1 MPPSDRPRAFYG
13 WYVLAAS
20 VVIELFGLGFGIF
33 AITTV
38 YPYII
43 DTFPDWSRSTVFLP
57 TSLII
62 LIVGL
67 MSPVM
72 GWLLDRYPIRW
83 IFVIGIAIQGIAL
96 VLFSRVQTPA
106 QYIGSSLLLGF
117 GMSGV
122 TILPNQVLV
131 SRWFHARVGL
141 VNGIV
146 LAATA
151 LGAAL
156 APALITRMIEALD
169 WRTAF
174 MLMAGIASLPPLLAV
189 LLVVRDRPEEM
200 GLRPYGTDLAPTA
213 SIAPLEGRSLR
224 EAFRLPAFWMFAGAI
239 FLGGMPCY
247 SFNKHILVF
256 LKELGYDPVTAAD
269 HKSFFF
275 FVSACARLLFG
286 WLADRDGNRAT
297 CCCCRSCSSPAATRI
312 LFLVPGHPQSPPA
325 GAAALRRRLRRPPA
339 LDPDPLRPL
348 LRPPPPGQHPRRLPS
363 RLLTCASRRA
373 PLFTAALYDHFGSY
387 TVAQVCLT
395 AAWIAAGMVAFGMPH
410 ALPVGATAAS
420 ADRAV
425 SDARRAPPA
434 DRAGR
439 DGRHSR
445 RGGRQRAGRRR

>member
-1 MPPSDRPRAFYG
+1 MPAAARAPLFYG

-67 MSPVM
+67 MSPVT

-83 IFVIGIAIQGIAL
+83 LFTIGIAVQGVAL
-96 VLFSRVQTPA
+96 YLFAHVQTPA
-106 QYIGSSLLLGF
+106 QYVGSSLLLGL

-169 WRTAF
+169 WRRAF
-174 MLMAGIASLPPLLAV
+174 MIMAAIASVPPLAVV
-189 LLVVRDRPEEM
+189 LLVVRNRPEEM
-200 GLRPYGTDLAPTA
+200 GLQPYGTDRPSATA
-213 SIAPLEGRSLR
+213 SPAPLTGIALT
-224 EAFRLPAFWMFAGAI
+224 AAIRLPAFWLFAAAI
-239 FLGGMPCY
+239 FFGGMPCY
-247 SFNKHILVF
+247 AFNKHILVF
-256 LKELGYDPVTAAD
+256 LKELGFDPISAAD

-275 FVSACARLLFG
+275 FVSACARLVFG
-286 WLADRDGNRAT
+286 ALADRMDRRNLLLIEIVLIAGGF
-297 CCCCRSCSSPAATRI
+297 PL
-312 LFLVPGHPQSPPA
+312 LFLVPAHPQLLLPA
-325 GAAALRRRLRRPPA
+325 LLLFGAGYGGLLPSIPILSVHYFGRRHLGAILGAYKVSYDLAAA
-339 LDPDPLRPL
+339 
-348 LRPPPPGQHPRRLPS
+348 G
-363 RLLTCASRRA
+363 A
-373 PLFTAALYDHFGSY
+373 PLFTAMLYDHYGSY
-387 TVAQVCLT
+387 AVAMVALT
-395 AAWIAAGMVAFGMPH
+395 AMAWIAVGLVAFGLPH
-410 ALPVGATAAS
+410 QIL
-420 ADRAV
+420 
-425 SDARRAPPA
+425 
-434 DRAGR
+434 AGR
-439 DGRHSR
+439 IEA
-445 RGGRQRAGRRR
+445 GGRADPRDAIARS

>member
-1 MPPSDRPRAFYG
+1 MPASERTPLFYG

-62 LIVGL
+62 LTVGL
-67 MSPVM
+67 MSPVT
-72 GWLLDRYPIRW
+72 GWILDRYPIRW
-83 IFVIGIAIQGIAL
+83 LFTIGIAVQGVAL
-96 VLFSRVQTPA
+96 FLFAHVQTPA
-106 QYIGSSLLLGF
+106 QYVASSLLLGL

-151 LGAAL
+151 LGAAI
-156 APALITRMIEALD
+156 APALITRLIEALD

-174 MLMAGIASLPPLLAV
+174 EMMAAIATLPPLLV
-189 LLVVRDRPEEM
+189 TLLIVRSRPEEM
-200 GLRPYGTDLAPTA
+200 GLRPYGADAPAGAPTT
-213 SIAPLEGRSLR
+213 PLGGLSLR
-224 EAFRLPAFWMFAGAI
+224 EAVRRPAFWVFAGVI

-256 LKELGYDPVTAAD
+256 LKELGFDPVTAAD

-275 FVSACARLLFG
+275 LVSACARLLFG
-286 WLADRDGNRAT
+286 WLADRVDRRNLLLLQLVLIAGGY
-297 CCCCRSCSSPAATRI
+297 PI
-312 LFLVPGHPQSPPA
+312 LFLVPSHPQV
-325 GAAALRRRLRRPPA
+325 LLPA
-339 LDPDPLRPL
+339 LFLFGAGYGGL
-348 LRPPPPGQHPRRLPS
+348 LPS
-363 RLLTCASRRA
+363 IPILAVHYYGRRHLGTILGAYKIAYDLAASGA
-373 PLFTAALYDHFGSY
+373 PLFTAALYDHYGSY
-387 TVAQVCLT
+387 TVPQICLT
-395 AAWIAAGMVAFGMPH
+395 VSAWVAVGLVAFGMPH
-410 ALPVGATAAS
+410 RLPS
-420 ADRAV
+420 ARDV
-425 SDARRAPPA
+425 PAPA
-434 DRAGR
+434 
-439 DGRHSR
+439 
-445 RGGRQRAGRRR
+445 